1 MRGFPAGRTEA
12 LRTHFCNDE
21 KHVAAT
27 VAGLSGC
34 HMFASIFKAT
44 TFYDYL
50 SSAMARVFHIPCH
63 PVVHRCLP
71 SNRPSLTQKP
81 YISPVQPLHASR
93 CTSPW
98 PPSVSFHVA
107 LLPDR
112 SMSQVQHLIEVSAPM
127 ICHRMVIPT
136 LHQLCLLMRLT
147 KPRLR
152 PWCPLYKM
160 LLPPSLAMLPRWLLC
175 LPFPWGHS
183 ATQYSIWSP
192 LHFSRPSV
200 PSVLVPRLPN
210 H

>member
-1 MRGFPAGRTEA
+1 MRGFPPGRTEA

-98 PPSVSFHVA
+98 PPLVSFHVA

-112 SMSQVQHLIEVSAPM
+112 SMSQVQHLIEVCTHDLSSYGNPNSP
-127 ICHRMVIPT
+127 PT
-136 LHQLCLLMRLT
+136 LLIDASHQASAEILVPAIQDAITSKPFDASCSMASLSSFPLGSFGYSVLNFGRLFIS
-147 KPRLR
+147 PD
-152 PWCPLYKM
+152 PV
-160 LLPPSLAMLPRWLLC
+160 LAFC
-175 LPFPWGHS
+175 SCTS
-183 ATQYSIWSP
+183 AT
-192 LHFSRPSV
+192 
-200 PSVLVPRLPN
+200 
-210 H
+210 